1 MSKSI
6 IGLVLSIAVLAI
18 LLTGCSDEPDPIPP
32 NETDSS
38 ITVSSD
44 PGVNPEPTHAP
55 TSAVTNIAA
64 SEVAT
69 PTPAALPTATATPTA
84 TANAAAPKTRSAG
97 EFASVSTGASYTCGV
112 RTDGGVE
119 CWGLN
124 AEGQATPPSGEF
136 ASVSAGWG
144 HTCGVRTDG
153 AVECW
158 GSNEDSDDNV
168 VGQATPPSGEFASV
182 SAGGGHTCGVRT
194 DGPVVCWG
202 DDDNG
207 QATPPSGG
215 FASVSAGSNHTCG
228 MRRDGSVACWGYD
241 SRGQATPPS
250 GELALVSAG
259 GGHTCGVRTDG
270 SVECW
275 GRNDDGQA
283 TPPSGE
289 FASVSAGNSHV
300 CGVRTDGSVECWGSD
315 SRGQATPPS
324 GEFASVRAGGG
335 HTCGVRTDG
344 AVECWGFNK
353 DENGNVV
360 GQATPPSGEFASVSA
375 GGDHACGVRP
385 DGSVECW
392 GYDGSGEATP
402 PSGEFTSVSAAN
414 IHTCGVRPDGS
425 VECWGANDDGEGNVV
440 GQATPPGGSFTS
452 AIAGG
457 LHTCGVRTDGAVECW
472 GFNKDE
478 NGNVVGQATPPSGEF
493 ASVSAGGLHTSGVR
507 TDGSVDC
514 WGYNKDGQASPPSS
528 LGGESTDASGKDTG
542 DEPTTRD
549 ASGLVW
555 QGPFYDLMKLIPLT
569 EDSRSIVSF
578 NGYRLAREAN
588 GIQAPA
594 EDASDQD
601 LEGYLRELGSTGLAA
616 GPWISGFTR
625 ESMAQL
631 EQKYLG
637 FGVVDVE
644 RSILAGEPPYTLEA
658 VSGRFDPET
667 TDASLAACAECDK
680 PEIQEHL
687 GVKFY
692 SWGED
697 YKPDLKKRLQP
708 PAYDVLGRGG
718 RIAVLDSVVFRTL
731 GTAGMRSLIRTYGG
745 NGDSLADDPD
755 LALAAGALQNLGV
768 YSALLAGDVERFT
781 GPLDSLLSPEERD
794 QLQMEA
800 GTTSEKYSVL
810 GAGVAKDSDGFVTIL
825 VLVYEDEGAAS
836 RNVQDFEERLANGRS
851 MLTGQ
856 PWTEYFPEGEVWNDG
871 RALIARLRTEHPRI
885 WEQMVLSVDSLLWQ
899 E

>member
-6 IGLVLSIAVLAI
+6 IGLVLSIAALAI
-18 LLTGCSDEPDPIPP
+18 LLTGCSDEPDPNPSDG
-32 NETDSS
+32 TDSS
-38 ITVSSD
+38 TTTSSEQ
-44 PGVNPEPTHAP
+44 GGSLEPTHAP

-64 SEVAT
+64 SEAAT
-69 PTPAALPTATATPTA
+69 PTPAALPTATATSATTA
-84 TANAAAPKTRSAG
+84 TAAAAETRSAG
-97 EFASVSTGASYTCGV
+97 EFASVSAGVAHTCGV
-112 RTDGGVE
+112 RNDGSVE

-124 AEGQATPPSGEF
+124 EDDDGNVIGQATPPSGEF
-136 ASVSAGWG
+136 ISVSAGG
-144 HTCGVRTDG
+144 AHTCGVRNDG
-153 AVECW
+153 SVECW
-158 GSNEDSDDNV
+158 GLNEDAKGNF
-168 VGQATPPSGEFASV
+168 VGQATPPLGEFASV
-182 SAGGGHTCGVRT
+182 SAGGYHTCGVRN
-194 DGPVVCWG
+194 DGSVECWG
-202 DDDNG
+202 YNEDAKGNFVGQATPPGDSFASVSAGGIHTCGLRSDGSVDCWGFNEDG
-207 QATPPSGG
+207 QATPPSGS
-215 FASVSAGSNHTCG
+215 FVSVNAG
-228 MRRDGSVACWGYD
+228 V
-241 SRGQATPPS
+241 
-250 GELALVSAG
+250 E
-259 GGHTCGVRTDG
+259 HTCGVKSDG

-275 GRNDDGQA
+275 GRNADPVGSA
-283 TPPSGE
+283 VGPASPPSGS
-289 FASVSAGNSHV
+289 FVSVSAGGIHT
-300 CGVRTDGSVECWGSD
+300 CGVRTDSSVECWGFKIDDWGPASPPSGSFTSVSAGWVHTCGVRNDGSVECWGNND
-315 SRGQATPPS
+315 FGQANPNGADSSTT
-324 GEFASVRAGGG
+324 ASSEQG
-335 HTCGVRTDG
+335 
-344 AVECWGFNK
+344 
-353 DENGNVV
+353 
-360 GQATPPSGEFASVSA
+360 
-375 GGDHACGVRP
+375 
-385 DGSVECW
+385 
-392 GYDGSGEATP
+392 
-402 PSGEFTSVSAAN
+402 
-414 IHTCGVRPDGS
+414 
-425 VECWGANDDGEGNVV
+425 
-440 GQATPPGGSFTS
+440 
-452 AIAGG
+452 
-457 LHTCGVRTDGAVECW
+457 
-472 GFNKDE
+472 
-478 NGNVVGQATPPSGEF
+478 
-493 ASVSAGGLHTSGVR
+493 
-507 TDGSVDC
+507 
-514 WGYNKDGQASPPSS
+514 
-528 LGGESTDASGKDTG
+528 
-542 DEPTTRD
+542 
-549 ASGLVW
+549 
-555 QGPFYDLMKLIPLT
+555 GPFFDLMKLIPLT

-578 NGYRLAREAN
+578 NDYGLAREAN

-601 LEGYLRELGSTGLAA
+601 LEEYLRELGSTGLAA

-637 FGVVDVE
+637 FGVGDVE

-667 TDASLAACAECDK
+667 TGASLAACAECDK
-680 PEIQEHL
+680 PEVQEHL

-781 GPLDSLLSPEERD
+781 DPLGSLLSPEERAQLQKMRD

-825 VLVYEDEGAAS
+825 VFVYEDEGAAS

-871 RALIARLRTEHPRI
+871 RALIARLPTERPRI

>member
-6 IGLVLSIAVLAI
+6 IRLLLGIAVLAI
-18 LLTGCSDEPDPIPP
+18 LLTGCSDEPDPIPS
-32 NETDSS
+32 NGIDSS
-38 ITVSSD
+38 TTTSSEQ
-44 PGVNPEPTHAP
+44 GEP
-55 TSAVTNIAA
+55 
-64 SEVAT
+64 
-69 PTPAALPTATATPTA
+69 
-84 TANAAAPKTRSAG
+84 
-97 EFASVSTGASYTCGV
+97 F
-112 RTDGGVE
+112 
-119 CWGLN
+119 
-124 AEGQATPPSGEF
+124 F
-136 ASVSAGWG
+136 
-144 HTCGVRTDG
+144 
-153 AVECW
+153 
-158 GSNEDSDDNV
+158 
-168 VGQATPPSGEFASV
+168 
-182 SAGGGHTCGVRT
+182 
-194 DGPVVCWG
+194 
-202 DDDNG
+202 
-207 QATPPSGG
+207 
-215 FASVSAGSNHTCG
+215 
-228 MRRDGSVACWGYD
+228 
-241 SRGQATPPS
+241 
-250 GELALVSAG
+250 
-259 GGHTCGVRTDG
+259 
-270 SVECW
+270 
-275 GRNDDGQA
+275 
-283 TPPSGE
+283 
-289 FASVSAGNSHV
+289 
-300 CGVRTDGSVECWGSD
+300 
-315 SRGQATPPS
+315 
-324 GEFASVRAGGG
+324 
-335 HTCGVRTDG
+335 
-344 AVECWGFNK
+344 
-353 DENGNVV
+353 
-360 GQATPPSGEFASVSA
+360 
-375 GGDHACGVRP
+375 
-385 DGSVECW
+385 
-392 GYDGSGEATP
+392 
-402 PSGEFTSVSAAN
+402 
-414 IHTCGVRPDGS
+414 
-425 VECWGANDDGEGNVV
+425 
-440 GQATPPGGSFTS
+440 
-452 AIAGG
+452 
-457 LHTCGVRTDGAVECW
+457 
-472 GFNKDE
+472 
-478 NGNVVGQATPPSGEF
+478 
-493 ASVSAGGLHTSGVR
+493 
-507 TDGSVDC
+507 
-514 WGYNKDGQASPPSS
+514 
-528 LGGESTDASGKDTG
+528 
-542 DEPTTRD
+542 
-549 ASGLVW
+549 
-555 QGPFYDLMKLIPLT
+555 DLMKLIPLT